1 MHVLT
6 KGITLMC
13 THLKVKENAL
23 EIKRTCWL
31 VYDARM
37 WYVYLCAFVWEFS
50 CQIIGAIEFCPEG
63 MFWTKSDTS

>member
-37 WYVYLCAFVWEFS
+37 
-50 CQIIGAIEFCPEG
+50 
-63 MFWTKSDTS
+63 